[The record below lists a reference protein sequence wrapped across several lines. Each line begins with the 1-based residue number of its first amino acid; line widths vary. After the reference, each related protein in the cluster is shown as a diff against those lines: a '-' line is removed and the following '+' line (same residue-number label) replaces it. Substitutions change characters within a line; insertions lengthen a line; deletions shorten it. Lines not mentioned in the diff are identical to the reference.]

1 MARSEINRSGEMEVF
16 AQVVEAGSFS
26 AAARELRMTPSA
38 VSKLV
43 ARLETR
49 LGTALVR
56 RSTRRLQ
63 VPAQG
68 QAFNDNGLRSRA
80 DRGAAARE
88 AAAGA
93 VPRGKLKVDC
103 NVGFGTH
110 YLTPLIPEFLWL
122 YPEISLELSLSDRVV
137 DLMEEQTDLAIRA
150 GTLAESSLI
159 ARRLCDSPMVLVAS
173 PGYLARKGTPEH
185 PDDLN
190 CHELLGFSF
199 SFRRINETWP
209 FRTMDGEEITV
220 LPQSRN
226 LAGDGETMRLMAIAG
241 TGIARLSRWHVQ
253 NDIAAGRLVP
263 VLENCNP
270 GDRDGVYAVYVGQ
283 GRYLP
288 ARVRAFIDFLVERVK
303 ID

>member
-63 VPAQG
+63 VTAEG
-68 QAFNDNGLRSRA
+68 QAFYENCLRILA
-80 DRGAAARE
+80 DMEAAERE

-110 YLTPLIPEFLWL
+110 YLTPLIPEFLRL

-199 SFRRINETWP
+199 RRINETWP
-209 FRTMDGEEITV
+209 FRTVDGEEITV

>member
-1 MARSEINRSGEMEVF
+1 MTRSEINRSGEMEVF

-63 VPAQG
+63 VTAEG
-68 QAFNDNGLRSRA
+68 QAFYENCLRILA
-80 DRGAAARE
+80 DMEAAERE

-110 YLTPLIPEFLWL
+110 YLTPLIPEFLRL

-199 SFRRINETWP
+199 RRINETWP
-209 FRTMDGEEITV
+209 FRTVDGEEITV

-241 TGIARLSRWHVQ
+241 TGIARLFRWHVQ

>member
-1 MARSEINRSGEMEVF
+1 MTRSEINRSGEMEVF

-63 VPAQG
+63 VTAEG
-68 QAFNDNGLRSRA
+68 QAFYENCLRILA
-80 DRGAAARE
+80 DMEAAERE

-110 YLTPLIPEFLWL
+110 YLTPLIPEFLRL

-190 CHELLGFSF
+190 CHELLGF

>member
-1 MARSEINRSGEMEVF
+1 MTRSEINRSGEMEVF

-63 VPAQG
+63 VTAEG
-68 QAFNDNGLRSRA
+68 QAFYENCLRILA
-80 DRGAAARE
+80 DMEAAERE

-110 YLTPLIPEFLWL
+110 YLTPLIPEFLRL

-173 PGYLARKGTPEH
+173 PGYLARKGKPEH

-190 CHELLGFSF
+190 HHELLGF

>member
-49 LGTALVR
+49 LGTALMR

-63 VPAQG
+63 VTAEG
-68 QAFNDNGLRSRA
+68 QAFYENCLRILA
-80 DRGAAARE
+80 DMEAAERE

-110 YLTPLIPEFLWL
+110 YLAPLVPEFLEL

-150 GTLAESSLI
+150 GTLAVSSLI
-159 ARRLCDSPMVLVAS
+159 ARRLCNSPMVLVAS
-173 PGYLARKGTPEH
+173 PGYLARKGVPEH

-190 CHELLGFSF
+190 GHELLGF

-226 LAGDGETMRLMAIAG
+226 LASDGETMRLLALAG
-241 TGIARLSRWHVQ
+241 TGLARLSRWHVER
-253 NDIAAGRLVP
+253 DISAGRLVP
-263 VLENCNP
+263 VLEDFNP
-270 GDRDGVYAVYVGQ
+270 GDRDSVHAVYVGQ

>member
-63 VPAQG
+63 VTAEG
-68 QAFNDNGLRSRA
+68 QAFYENCLRILA
-80 DRGAAARE
+80 DMVAAERE

-110 YLTPLIPEFLWL
+110 YLTPLIPEFLRL

-199 SFRRINETWP
+199 RRINETWP
-209 FRTMDGEEITV
+209 FRTVDGEEITV